1 MYWPWMRRARGRDAA
16 AGFTLIELLVVI
28 IIIGIL
34 AAVAIPVYLAQRN
47 KAYDAQ
53 VKATLH
59 NALLAESTYF
69 VDNHQ
74 FSQDASTLSGI
85 DASTR
90 WHGSNGTD
98 DTGLPDAGAVYVE
111 QAQGGST
118 STIVFAVRSK
128 SGRCFYVRDVEDSSL
143 SPSGVGY
150 FSDSGTC
157 ADPYDRTAQDVNST
171 Y

>member
-1 MYWPWMRRARGRDAA
+1 MA

-34 AAVAIPVYLAQRN
+34 AAIAIPVFLAQRN

-53 VKATLH
+53 VKSTMHDAI
-59 NALLAESTYF
+59 LAESTYF

-74 FSQDASTLSGI
+74 FSQDAATMSGV
-85 DASTR
+85 DASTT
-90 WHGSNGTD
+90 WHGSNGAD
-98 DTGLPDAGAVYVE
+98 DTGLPDAGVVYFE
-111 QAQGGST
+111 QAQGGSV

-128 SGRCFYVRDVEDSSL
+128 SGRCFYARDVEDSSL
-143 SPSGVGY
+143 SPSGITY
-150 FSDSGTC
+150 FSDTGTC
-157 ADPYDRTAQDVNST
+157 ADPYDRTSQDVNSG